1 MNKEIRYFYPV
12 LIIIVVFITRFVFF
26 LDYNVFLSDDDA
38 GFALAAQDY
47 NIEESRPH
55 LPGYYVLVKTIAFVN
70 IVTKDSF
77 ISMKVLVLAFSSLSA
92 LIIFKLFLFH
102 FNEEKSFWL
111 VILLFSNPLI
121 WFYQCTPES
130 YVYDLFFSSLIAL
143 LFYKRSTYFYFL
155 PLISVMGGIRMS
167 SAFFLIPLYF
177 YITYVYAKEGRLSL
191 KVLALANL
199 FGLLVTAFWLLP
211 LLSSVGGFAAY
222 LKLYDTHSPM
232 PPIGPIKNMAG
243 FVAYAIT
250 FLIPIFGLFTY
261 LGVKRRFAKI
271 KLNKGIVFNLFWII
285 PALLFFVFG
294 HYSKG
299 YVFLNYASIILM
311 FGIIYF
317 LNVKGFKLLYIN
329 IVFQTAFFLFYPYD
343 SIDPNTNFR
352 RDARTTSLVE
362 VYWDRL
368 NSGYLHSRSRL
379 NHYNEVNSSFEE
391 CVNYLKYHVSS
402 PVIFDGKSSEMTIN
416 SESYKYPGMTFVTQ
430 KNFDREDEYIEQK
443 GLSLKYKYGLVDLYR
458 KTYILCD
465 NRMLSYYKDLTER
478 IYQNEKHAIIKVKA
492 GKEEEFK
499 DYYKNLYAK

>member
-12 LIIIVVFITRFVFF
+12 LVIIIIFITRFAFF

-77 ISMKVLVLAFSSLSA
+77 ISMKVLVLLFSSLSA

-143 LFYKRSTYFYFL
+143 LYYKRSTYFYFL

-177 YITYVYAKEGRLSL
+177 YITYIYAKEKRLTTKL
-191 KVLALANL
+191 LAMANIL
-199 FGLLVTAFWLLP
+199 GFVVTAIWLIP
-211 LLSSVGGFAAY
+211 MLSSVGGFAAY
-222 LKLYDTHSPM
+222 LKLYETNSPM
-232 PPIGPIKNMAG
+232 PPIGPVKNMAG

-250 FLIPIFGLFTY
+250 FLLPIFALFIY
-261 LGVKRRFAKI
+261 LGIKRKFAKI
-271 KLNKGIVFNLFWII
+271 QLNKGIVFNLFWIV
-285 PALLFFVFG
+285 PALLFFIFG

-299 YVFLNYASIILM
+299 YVYLNYASIILM

-317 LNVKGFKLLYIN
+317 LNIKSFRLLYLI
-329 IVFQTAFFLFYPYD
+329 IVIQTAFFLFYPYH

-352 RDARTTSLVE
+352 RDARSTSLVE
-362 VYWDRL
+362 VFWNRL
-368 NSGYLHSRSRL
+368 NSGYLHSMSRL
-379 NHYNEVNSSFEE
+379 DHYDEVNASFDE
-391 CVNYLKYHVSS
+391 CINYLKYHYSS
-402 PVIFDGKSSEMTIN
+402 FVLFDGKSSEMTIN
-416 SESYKYPGMTFVTQ
+416 TESYKYPALTFVTQ
-430 KNFDREDEYIEQK
+430 KNFDREDEYIEQH

-458 KTYILCD
+458 NSFIFCD
-465 NRMLSYYKDLTER
+465 NRMLSYYKDMTDV
-478 IYQNEKHAIIKVKA
+478 IYQNEKHAIVKVKA

>member
-1 MNKEIRYFYPV
+1 MNKEIPYFYPV
-12 LIIIVVFITRFVFF
+12 LLIIIVFITRFAFF

-77 ISMKVLVLAFSSLSA
+77 ISMKVLVLTFSSLSA

-102 FNEEKSFWL
+102 FNEEKSFLL

-155 PLISVMGGIRMS
+155 PLISIMGGIRMS

-177 YITYVYAKEGRLSL
+177 YITYVYAKEGKLSS

-199 FGLLVTAFWLLP
+199 FGLIVTAFWLLP
-211 LLSSVGGFAAY
+211 LLNSVGGFAAY

-232 PPIGPIKNMAG
+232 PPIGPVKNVAG
-243 FVAYAIT
+243 FVAYGIT
-250 FLIPIFGLFTY
+250 FLLPIFGLFIY
-261 LGVKRRFAKI
+261 LGIKRKFEKI
-271 KLNKGIVFNLFWII
+271 KLNKSIVFNLIWIV

-299 YVFLNYASIILM
+299 YVYLNYASIILM

-317 LNVKGFKLLYIN
+317 LNVKGFRLLYII
-329 IVFQTAFFLFYPYD
+329 IVIQTAFFLFYPYD
-343 SIDPNTNFR
+343 NIDPNTNFR
-352 RDARTTSLVE
+352 RDARSTSLFE

-379 NHYNEVNSSFEE
+379 NHYNEVNSSFVE
-391 CVNYLKYHVSS
+391 CVNYLKYHISS

-416 SESYKYPGMTFVTQ
+416 NESYKYPGLTFVTQ
-430 KNFDREDEYIEQK
+430 KNFDREDEYIEQH
-443 GLSLKYKYGLVDLYR
+443 GLSLKYKYGLSDLYR
-458 KTYILCD
+458 KSYIFCD
-465 NRMLSYYKDLTER
+465 NRMLSYYKDLTDV
-478 IYQNEKHAIIKVKA
+478 IYQNKKHAIVKVKA
-492 GKEEEFK
+492 GKVEEFK

>member
-1 MNKEIRYFYPV
+1 MNKEIPYFYPV
-12 LIIIVVFITRFVFF
+12 LVIIIVFITRFAFF

-77 ISMKVLVLAFSSLSA
+77 ITMKVLVLTFATLSA
-92 LIIFKLFLFH
+92 LIIFKLFLFY
-102 FNEEKSFWL
+102 FNEGKSFWL

-143 LFYKRSTYFYFL
+143 LFFKRSTYFYFL
-155 PLISVMGGIRMS
+155 PLISIMGGIRMS

-177 YITYVYAKEGRLSL
+177 YITYVYAKEGRLSS

-199 FGLLVTAFWLLP
+199 FGLIVTAFWLLP
-211 LLSSVGGFAAY
+211 LLNSVGGFAAY

-232 PPIGPIKNMAG
+232 PPIGPVKNIAG

-250 FLIPIFGLFTY
+250 FLIPIFGLFTF
-261 LGVKRRFAKI
+261 LGVKRRFEKI
-271 KLNKGIVFNLFWII
+271 KLNKGIVFNLFWIL

-299 YVFLNYASIILM
+299 YVYLNYTSIIII

-317 LNVKGFKLLYIN
+317 LNVKGFKLLYI
-329 IVFQTAFFLFYPYD
+329 IILIQTAFFLFYPYD
-343 SIDPNTNFR
+343 NIDPNTNFR

-368 NSGYLHSRSRL
+368 NSGYLHSLSRL
-379 NHYNEVNSSFEE
+379 NHYNGVNSSFED
-391 CVNYLKYHVSS
+391 CIRYLNNHKTNYIL
-402 PVIFDGKSSEMTIN
+402 FDGKSSEMTIN
-416 SESYKYPGMTFVTQ
+416 SESYKYPGLTFVTQ
-430 KNFDREDEYIEQK
+430 KNFDREEEYIEQR
-443 GLSLKYKYGLVDLYR
+443 GLSLKYKYGLTELY
-458 KTYILCD
+458 KKSYILCD
-465 NRMLSYYKDLTER
+465 NRMLSYYKQLTD
-478 IYQNEKHAIIKVKA
+478 IIFQNEKHAIVKVKI

-499 DYYKNLYAK
+499 AYYKNLYAK

>member
-1 MNKEIRYFYPV
+1 MNKENQYFYPIL
-12 LIIIVVFITRFVFF
+12 LIFIVFITRFAFF

-55 LPGYYVLVKTIAFVN
+55 LPGYFVLVKTIAFVN

-143 LFYKRSTYFYFL
+143 LYYKRSTYFYFL

-177 YITYVYAKEGRLSL
+177 YITYVYAKEGKLST
-191 KVLALANL
+191 KVLAIANL
-199 FGLLVTAFWLLP
+199 FGLIVTAFWLLP
-211 LLSSVGGFAAY
+211 LLNSVGGFAAY
-222 LKLYDTHSPM
+222 LKLFDTHSPM
-232 PPIGPIKNMAG
+232 PPIGPVKNMAG

-250 FLIPIFGLFTY
+250 FLLPIFGLFIY
-261 LGVKRRFAKI
+261 LGIKRKFAKI
-271 KLNKGIVFNLFWII
+271 KLNESIVFNLFWIV

-299 YVFLNYASIILM
+299 YVYLNYASIILI

-317 LNVKGFKLLYIN
+317 LNVKGFRLLYII
-329 IVFQTAFFLFYPYD
+329 IVIQTAFFLFYPYD

-352 RDARTTSLVE
+352 RDARSTSLVE

-379 NHYNEVNSSFEE
+379 NHYNEVNTSFVE
-391 CVNYLKYHVSS
+391 CVNYLKYHISS

-416 SESYKYPGMTFVTQ
+416 TESYKYPGLTFVTQ
-430 KNFDREDEYIEQK
+430 KNFDREDEYIEQL
-443 GLSLKYKYGLVDLYR
+443 GLSLKYKYGLADLYR
-458 KTYILCD
+458 KSYILCD
-465 NRMLSYYKDLTER
+465 NRMLNYYNDLTD
-478 IYQNEKHAIIKVKA
+478 IIFQNKKHAIVKVKA

>member
-1 MNKEIRYFYPV
+1 MNKENQYFYPIL
-12 LIIIVVFITRFVFF
+12 LIIIVFITRFAFF

-55 LPGYYVLVKTIAFVN
+55 LPGYFVLVKAISTIN

-77 ISMKVLVLAFSSLSA
+77 ISMKILVLVFSSLSA
-92 LIIFKLFLFH
+92 WIIFKLFLFH

-111 VILLFSNPLI
+111 VILLFTNPLI

-143 LFYKRSTYFYFL
+143 LYYKRSSYFYFL
-155 PLISVMGGIRMS
+155 PLISIMGGIRMS

-177 YITYVYAKEGRLSL
+177 FITYVYAKEGRLTTKL
-191 KVLALANL
+191 MATANVL
-199 FGLLVTAFWLLP
+199 GLVVTALWLLP
-211 LLSSVGGFAAY
+211 LLHSVGGFAAY
-222 LKLYDTHSPM
+222 LKLYDTSSPM
-232 PPIGPIKNMAG
+232 PPIGPVKNMAG

-250 FLIPIFGLFTY
+250 FLLPIFGLMLY
-261 LGVKRRFAKI
+261 LGINRKFVKF
-271 KLNKGIVFNLFWII
+271 KLDKRIVFNLFWIV
-285 PALLFFVFG
+285 PALLFFIFG

-299 YVFLNYASIILM
+299 YVFLNYASIILI

-317 LNVKGFKLLYIN
+317 LNIKNLKLLYTI
-329 IVFQTAFFLFYPYD
+329 ILVQIAFFLFYPYD

-352 RDARTTSLVE
+352 RDARSTSLVE

-368 NSGYLHSRSRL
+368 NSGYLHSMSRL
-379 NHYNEVNSSFEE
+379 NHYDDVNSSFDD
-391 CVNYLKYHVSS
+391 CINYMRYNYREFI
-402 PVIFDGKSSEMTIN
+402 IFDGKSSEMTIN
-416 SESYKYPGMTFVTQ
+416 TESYKYPELTFVTQ
-430 KNFDREDEYIEQK
+430 KNFDREDEYIEQQ
-443 GLSLKYKYGLVDLYR
+443 GLSLKYKYGLAELYS
-458 KTYILCD
+458 KSFIFCD
-465 NRMLSYYKDLTER
+465 NRMLDYYKDMTDL
-478 IYQNEKHAIIKVKA
+478 IYYNSKHAIVKVKP